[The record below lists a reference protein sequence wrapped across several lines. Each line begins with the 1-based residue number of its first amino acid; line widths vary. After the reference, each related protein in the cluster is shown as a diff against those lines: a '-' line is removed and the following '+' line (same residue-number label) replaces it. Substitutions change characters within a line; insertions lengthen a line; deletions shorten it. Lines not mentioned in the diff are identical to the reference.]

1 VLKSKKRQINKMEK
15 FDLERIFYESAFF
28 VKQFLNQS
36 MEDRKIFTDEMDEN
50 ILAIKQYL

>member
-1 VLKSKKRQINKMEK
+1 MEK